1 MAYFYLLVEI
11 KRLNILFDYSY
22 SMTETDKRLT
32 AIVTAEQQKSELQDD
47 ITSLDADIRVESDL
61 PFSSIVVSV
70 NDKNNLEQ
78 ISDLDSVKTIDIEG
92 SGSVP
97 TFDLL

>member
-97 TFDLL
+97 TFDVL